1 MGLSNAAQFDT
12 IRSLG
17 VAGIGAAY
25 ATIGT
30 ALTRPA
36 VIISFKNNTNG
47 DVFVST
53 DGTNDHLLLPSNSF
67 NVFDIRTNAM
77 NLLDYVFAI
86 GTQFYVK
93 DGPTA
98 PTTGTFYIEVVS
110 VRTTP

>member
-1 MGLSNAAQFDT
+1 MSYIDRAVFDT

-25 ATIGT
+25 AVIGA
-30 ALTRPA
+30 ALANRA
-36 VIISFKNNTNG
+36 VILTFKNATNG

-53 DGTNDHLLLPSNSF
+53 DGVNDNLLLPANSF
-67 NVFDIRTNAM
+67 NIFDIRTNAP
-77 NLLDYVFAI
+77 NNTDLLFPI

-98 PTTGTFYIEVVS
+98 PTTGTFYIEVLTI
-110 VRTTP
+110 RTA